1 MTATNANQNV
11 IPNLGDDVIITP
23 YTPGDNFLL
32 FLQPRAAEL
41 RSDPEAVRHW
51 FTANRAA
58 IDALLI
64 ESGALV
70 LRGFAIP
77 DTTSFGALI
86 DSYDAPN
93 FGYTAGAAPRGQLA
107 PRVFE
112 TTVAPAHVVLGLHQE
127 MAYLPNYPKRVAFYC
142 RVAAVTGGET
152 HISNFRRVTA
162 EIDREFYR
170 EVEQRGVL
178 YTRNFRDKSIVTG
191 VQYLDVMHRSWQD
204 AFSTEDRDKVID
216 DCNAMGLEAKWLD
229 DGSVSTYF
237 RAPGI
242 IDHPQTKE
250 RIWFN
255 QIATLII
262 NSDSVGDNY
271 ALYQR
276 YYGVNQRD
284 SGDSRPYPYDSAF
297 GDGARFP
304 QQSLK
309 DALDLYEKY
318 KVAFPWSYGDV
329 LLLDNFITA
338 HGRNC
343 FTGLRDIQVAL
354 LN

>member
-1 MTATNANQNV
+1 MTAASINQSAM
-11 IPNLGDDVIITP
+11 PDLGGDVAITA

-32 FLQPRAAEL
+32 FLQPRTATL

-51 FTANRAA
+51 FTANRNA
-58 IDALLI
+58 IDALLTD
-64 ESGALV
+64 SGALV

-77 DTTSFGALI
+77 DTASFGALI
-86 DSYDAPN
+86 DSYEAPD

-112 TTVAPAHVVLGLHQE
+112 TTVAPANVVLGLHQE

-152 HISNFRRVTA
+152 HISNFRRVTT
-162 EIDREFYR
+162 EIDREFFH
-170 EVEQRGVL
+170 EIEQRGVL
-178 YTRNFRDKSIVTG
+178 YTRNFRDKSVVTG
-191 VQYLDVMHRSWQD
+191 VAYLDIMHRSWQD
-204 AFSTEDRDKVID
+204 AFSTDDRDKVIA
-216 DCNAMGLEAKWLD
+216 DCKAMGLEAKWLD
-229 DGSVSTYF
+229 DGSVSTYY

-242 IDHPQTKE
+242 IHHPQTNE

-262 NSDSVGDNY
+262 NSDSVGDHY
-271 ALYQR
+271 ALYQHH
-276 YYGVNQRD
+276 Y
-284 SGDSRPYPYDSAF
+284 GDSRPYPYDSAF
-297 GDGARFP
+297 GDGGRFP

-309 DALDLYEKY
+309 AALDLYEKY

-338 HGRNC
+338 HGRNR